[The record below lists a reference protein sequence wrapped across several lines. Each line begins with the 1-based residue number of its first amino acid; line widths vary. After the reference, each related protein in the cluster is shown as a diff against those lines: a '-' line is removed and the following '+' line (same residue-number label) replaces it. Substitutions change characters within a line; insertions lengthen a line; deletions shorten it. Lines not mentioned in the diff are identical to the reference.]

1 MKSKKKTYTKAKLD
15 AYEAEIFSGY
25 ENDSLKPGKL
35 SAAEKKRFQGYAR
48 ETMKKNR
55 RVNIRMSEYDLKAI
69 PLKAMEE
76 GMPYQTFI
84 ASVLHKVADGKI
96 KIHS

>member
-1 MKSKKKTYTKAKLD
+1 MKTKLD
-15 AYEAEIFSGY
+15 EYEAEIFSAY
-25 ENDSLKPGKL
+25 ENDNLKPGKL
-35 SAAEKKRFQGYAR
+35 SDAEKKRFQSYAR
-48 ETMKKNR
+48 KTMKKNR

-69 PLKAMEE
+69 QLKAMEE